1 MLNAQLHDA
10 FVCNESHLQTIIILH
25 MQVSMTLTEDLEE
38 EQSSRRSMRSAQ
50 HLGHI

>member
-38 EQSSRRSMRSAQ
+38 QSSRRSMRSAQ